1 MHSGIFALI
10 PRERLEDILETLH
23 ETIAL
28 PIRLLNST
36 GEALLCYGG
45 SNGYCD
51 LLKRHVFTHGE
62 CFDLHRKSGERAKA
76 LGESYI
82 FTCHSGLNHI
92 SFPLISQGELIA
104 SILIGPFLM
113 DAPDSTLVAGVMER
127 HPLSPVL
134 ALELYDGLNGIAII
148 PPARVNH
155 LSRLVGHLLSPLM
168 PDGRA
173 MLLLAQE
180 KLYQQSRINETI
192 QMYKEQG
199 TPASQNYF
207 YEKETALLTKVRTGS
222 VREAKTLLN
231 DLLGYVLFSE
241 GGRLDVVRMRAMEL
255 TTLLS
260 RVAMDGGAPADS
272 IYTLNAQFFSLMNH
286 EQNLDAICHLL
297 QDVVEGFMDA
307 MFAPAD
313 KGNPHIRRA
322 LQYMATHYARP
333 LTLSCVARELK
344 LSPNYF
350 SSLFRE
356 TVGRSFREHLMHI
369 RVEESK
375 RLLISTG
382 ASLTDVALAVGFPD
396 QSSFCKAFKR
406 IMGMPPGRFRS

>member
-1 MHSGIFALI
+1 MPSGIFALI
-10 PRERLEDILETLH
+10 PQERLQDILQTLH
-23 ETIAL
+23 NSIEL
-28 PIRLLNST
+28 PIRLLGAE
-36 GEALLCYGG
+36 GEILLAYGS

-51 LLKRHVFTHGE
+51 LLKKHVFTQNECGE
-62 CFDLHRKSGERAKA
+62 LHRKGGERAKA

-92 SFPLISQGELIA
+92 SFPLISQDALIA

-113 DAPDSTLVAGVMER
+113 DKPDSTLVAGVMEA
-127 HPLSPVL
+127 HPLSPAL
-134 ALELYDGLNGIAII
+134 ALELYDGLAGIAII

-173 MLLLAQE
+173 MLLLARE

-199 TPASQNYF
+199 TPATQSYF
-207 YEKETALLTKVRTGS
+207 HEKETALLTKVRTGS
-222 VREAKTLLN
+222 VWEAKALLN

-241 GGRLDVVRMRAMEL
+241 GGKLEAVRMRAIEL

-260 RVAMDGGAPADS
+260 RVAMDGGAQADS
-272 IYTLNAQFFSLMNH
+272 IYRLNGQFFTLMSH

-307 MFAPAD
+307 MFAPTD
-313 KGNPHIRRA
+313 KGNVHIRRA
-322 LQYMATHYARP
+322 LQFMAANYAQP
-333 LTLSCVARELK
+333 LSLNAVADELG

-356 TVGRSFREHLMHI
+356 TVGVSFREQLNRI
-369 RVEESK
+369 RIEESK
-375 RLLISTG
+375 QLLLSTD
-382 ASLTDVALAVGFPD
+382 AALTDVALAVGFPD
-396 QSSFCKAFKR
+396 QSCFCKTFKR
-406 IMGMPPGRFRS
+406 VVGVTPGKFRS

>member
-1 MHSGIFALI
+1 MSSGIFALI
-10 PRERLEDILETLH
+10 PQERLQDILQTLH
-23 ETIAL
+23 NSIEL
-28 PIRLLNST
+28 PIRLLGAE
-36 GEALLCYGG
+36 GETLLAYGS

-51 LLKRHVFTHGE
+51 LLKKHVFNRNE
-62 CFDLHRKSGERAKA
+62 CNELHRKGGERAKT

-92 SFPLISQGELIA
+92 SFPLISQDTLIA

-113 DAPDSTLVAGVMER
+113 DKPDSTLVAGVMEA
-127 HPLSPVL
+127 HPLSPAL
-134 ALELYDGLNGIAII
+134 ALELYDELAGITVI

-173 MLLLAQE
+173 MLLLARE

-199 TPASQNYF
+199 IPATQSYF
-207 YEKETALLTKVRTGS
+207 HEKETALLTKVRTGS
-222 VREAKTLLN
+222 VREAKALLN

-241 GGRLDVVRMRAMEL
+241 GGKLEAVRMRAIEL

-260 RVAMDGGAPADS
+260 RVAMDGGAQADS
-272 IYTLNAQFFSLMNH
+272 IYRLNGQFFTLMSR

-307 MFAPAD
+307 MFTPTD
-313 KGNPHIRRA
+313 KGNAHIRRA
-322 LQYMATHYARP
+322 LQFMAANYAQA
-333 LTLSCVARELK
+333 LSLNAVADVLG

-356 TVGRSFREHLMHI
+356 IVGISFREQLNRI
-369 RVEESK
+369 RIEESK
-375 RLLISTG
+375 QLLLSTD
-382 ASLTDVALAVGFPD
+382 AALTDVALAVGFPD
-396 QSSFCKAFKR
+396 QSCFCKTFKR
-406 IMGMPPGRFRS
+406 IVGVTPGKFRS